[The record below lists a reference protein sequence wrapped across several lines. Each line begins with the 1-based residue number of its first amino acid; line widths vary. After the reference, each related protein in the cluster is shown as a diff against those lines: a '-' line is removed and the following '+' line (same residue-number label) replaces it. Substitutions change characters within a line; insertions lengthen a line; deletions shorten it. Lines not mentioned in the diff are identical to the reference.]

1 MFKDSFTFLSTC
13 LRCQPKIHLFSEC
26 YILQNVHK
34 GWITLEI
41 YVQREKTN
49 VPGKCEWIMWNSGTW
64 KGKAMENIG
73 CIYIYKFKFRYDQI
87 LNQSLLDFWWY
98 ISFEKWN
105 EFSPVVKRWTLNLFF
120 CMSDFLFHQNLCW
133 EKYQVEK
140 LQIRIICQ
148 DMCRG

>member
-98 ISFEKWN
+98 INFEKWN
-105 EFSPVVKRWTLNLFF
+105 EFSKDEYWIYSFACQISYLTKI
-120 CMSDFLFHQNLCW
+120 CA
-133 EKYQVEK
+133 EKN
-140 LQIRIICQ
+140 IRLKNCK
-148 DMCRG
+148 